1 MSRKICNFVLL
12 SESSKT
18 NNTSAVVRYLDILF
32 HVYVLIINNIVYF
45 WSTNIL
51 VHQLFG
57 QPIKQVFML
66 DNFSEIQLEAPSD
79 KIIRQIRSL
88 ITTGQL
94 NPGDKLPPERKL
106 AEKFGI
112 GRSVVRDAIR
122 KLEFYGIVKTQPQ
135 SGTVIAG
142 MGIVALEGLIT
153 DVLNIEET
161 DFTSLV
167 ETRVLLEV
175 NAAGRA
181 AERRT
186 GDDIVSLQKA
196 LAAYE
201 NKVSEGESAVEE
213 DLLFHLK
220 VAEASGNKV
229 LKSLMLI
236 ITPDIVKN
244 FTQLNVCSDN
254 RAVRTVQEHREIL
267 DYIIDKDPEK
277 AENAMRK
284 HLQDIVDFSQQ
295 K

>member
-1 MSRKICNFVLL
+1 
-12 SESSKT
+12 
-18 NNTSAVVRYLDILF
+18 
-32 HVYVLIINNIVYF
+32 
-45 WSTNIL
+45 
-51 VHQLFG
+51 
-57 QPIKQVFML
+57 ML
-66 DNFSEIQLEAPSD
+66 HNFSEIQVENPSD

-88 ITTGQL
+88 ITSGQL
-94 NPGDKLPPERKL
+94 KPGDKLPPERKL

-161 DFTSLV
+161 DFNSLV

-175 NAAGRA
+175 NAAGKA
-181 AERRT
+181 AMRRT
-186 GDDIVSLQKA
+186 ADDIIVLKKA

-201 NKVSEGESAVEE
+201 AKIAMGATAVEE
-213 DLLFHLK
+213 DLLFHIK
-220 VAEASGNKV
+220 IAEASGNKV

-244 FTQLNVCSDN
+244 YTRLNVCKDDTN
-254 RAVRTVQEHREIL
+254 EQTVLEHRKIL
-267 DYIIDKDPEK
+267 EYIIDQNIEK
-277 AENAMRK
+277 AEEAMRL
-284 HLQDIVDFSQQ
+284 HLKDILEFSQ

>member
-1 MSRKICNFVLL
+1 
-12 SESSKT
+12 
-18 NNTSAVVRYLDILF
+18 
-32 HVYVLIINNIVYF
+32 
-45 WSTNIL
+45 
-51 VHQLFG
+51 
-57 QPIKQVFML
+57 ML
-66 DNFSEIQLEAPSD
+66 DNFSEIQVDSLSD
-79 KIIRQIRSL
+79 KIIKQIRSL

-94 NPGDKLPPERKL
+94 KPGDKLPPERKL

-153 DVLNIEET
+153 DVLNIEES
-161 DFTSLV
+161 DFSSLV

-186 GDDIVSLQKA
+186 PDDIITLSTA
-196 LAAYE
+196 LDAYE
-201 NKVSEGESAVEE
+201 AKIAKGDSAVEE
-213 DLLFHLK
+213 DLLFHIK
-220 VAEASGNKV
+220 IAEASGNKV
-229 LKSLMLI
+229 LKSLMII

-244 FTQLNVCSDN
+244 FNRLNVCKDD
-254 RAVRTVQEHREIL
+254 RKERIIQEHRNIL
-267 DYIIDKDPEK
+267 EHIINQDAEK
-277 AENAMRK
+277 AEEAMRL
-284 HLQDIVDFSQQ
+284 HLKDILEFS